1 MVTILCSARAVSSQ
15 VSHEYD
21 HQVSLNV
28 EAYILEYRKTLE
40 LTLSPQIK
48 ISASNLLVLGVL
60 AMFLPRIFI
69 VFTIVFIHI
78 FFPSRIDEFRK
89 LCSRCRGT
97 SFTSCK
103 CCCWVYWPCS
113 WYVKIGELTA
123 GASKKY
129 LLCTGSH
136 GMDNCDIFSWHK
148 PRSNLN
154 MESQG
159 KSLTPSFS

>member
-15 VSHEYD
+15 VSHEYN

-28 EAYILEYRKTLE
+28 EAYILEYRKTLQE

-78 FFPSRIDEFRK
+78 FFPPGLMNSEF
-89 LCSRCRGT
+89 T
-97 SFTSCK
+97 IVF
-103 CCCWVYWPCS
+103 
-113 WYVKIGELTA
+113 I
-123 GASKKY
+123 
-129 LLCTGSH
+129 H
-136 GMDNCDIFSWHK
+136 IFF
-148 PRSNLN
+148 PPGLMNP
-154 MESQG
+154 
-159 KSLTPSFS
+159 T